1 MAHIKSLHALNVN
14 FLLAC
19 FVLLLS
25 SAGFSAE
32 PPDSAS
38 YGIDVWYGKRQ
49 VFGRAGTQQPMI
61 NIIGQVRSPE
71 ALYHLSYNFQRKRY
85 PLPTGPSAF
94 RLATPGEFN
103 IEIDRTGLPAGEY
116 SLRII
121 AVYNDGT
128 EVREQV
134 WFTLEENTPQL
145 PVAIAWQEVA
155 SIQDVGQVVDGLWEI
170 TESGVRNAH
179 IGYDRAIA
187 LGDTS
192 WSDYEIQ
199 LSFVIEEITIEPR
212 SFGWPSMG
220 AAMHIATRWQGHE
233 DWRDILPRRGWTAF
247 GALFSYQINQSDSE
261 QLIWIYDQDNDRSEK
276 RILPKQLAQGKTY
289 HLRARVV
296 TGSEQSAIFSMKIWA
311 DTDAAEP
318 DVWEI
323 TTEPMQ
329 GVIQH
334 GSILLIAHQAIITFG
349 DVLITSIE

>member
-1 MAHIKSLHALNVN
+1 MTYKKSWHALNMY

-19 FVLLLS
+19 FVFLFS
-25 SAGFSAE
+25 RAGFSAE
-32 PPDSAS
+32 PSDSVS

-71 ALYHLSYNFQRKRY
+71 ALYHLSYNFQRKRH

-103 IEIDRTGLPAGEY
+103 IEIDRTVLSGGEY

-121 AVYNDGT
+121 AVYDDGT
-128 EVREQV
+128 EIREQV
-134 WFTLEENTPQL
+134 WFTLEENTPAL
-145 PVAIAWQEVA
+145 PVKIAWQDVS
-155 SIQDVGQVVDGLWEI
+155 SIQEVGQVIDGLWEI
-170 TESGVRNAH
+170 TGSGVRNAH

-187 LGDTS
+187 LGDIS

-199 LSFVIEEITIEPR
+199 LSFVIEEITTDAR
-212 SFGWPSMG
+212 AYGWPSVG

-233 DWRDILPRRGWTAF
+233 DWSDILPRRGWTAF
-247 GALFSYQINQSDSE
+247 GALFSYQINLSGSE
-261 QLIWIYDQDNDRSEK
+261 QLIWIYDQNNDRSEK
-276 RILPKQLAQGKTY
+276 RIMPKQLAQGKVY
-289 HLRARVV
+289 HLRARVE
-296 TGSEQSAIFSMKIWA
+296 TGTDQSATFSMKIWA
-311 DTDAAEP
+311 DSDAAEP
-318 DVWEI
+318 DAWEI
-323 TTEPMQ
+323 STEPMQ
-329 GVIQH
+329 DVLQN